1 MRKHLPEKNG
11 TASGSGAMDGFL
23 QNIGWL
29 CKKYETAHRGLRI
42 VRRTC
47 IKEQEI
53 QNPLVK
59 PAILGVIREAFDNA
73 TRHSGADRVH
83 LWLGLWGDHVRVVI
97 EDNGVGFDPKPFLLA
112 GEGRGLEKIRELTDL
127 SGGSFLLGSI
137 KGSGTTVE
145 ALWPWENGDGE
156 VNRSA

>member
-1 MRKHLPEKNG
+1 
-11 TASGSGAMDGFL
+11 MDGFL

-29 CKKYETAHRGLRI
+29 CKKYETAHRDLRI
-42 VRRTC
+42 VRRTR
-47 IKEQEI
+47 ITEQEI

-97 EDNGVGFDPKPFLLA
+97 EDNGVGFDPEPALLA
-112 GEGRGLEKIRELTDL
+112 GEGRGCCGSLPPRRAAAEGSAARARCL
-127 SGGSFLLGSI
+127 S
-137 KGSGTTVE
+137 TVF
-145 ALWPWENGDGE
+145 PGMR
-156 VNRSA
+156 V